1 MATLKVKKEGFSQEA
16 DSMKMNRIRPMTN
29 VGFNVL
35 FVVLSLMCIIP
46 VIFVFIISISSED
59 SLRLMGYSFFPME
72 LSGKAYEFL
81 WNERG
86 TIFQAFKISV
96 IVTVLGTILGLILT
110 TSMGYVLSRPQYRLK
125 RFYTWMVFIP
135 MIFNGGMVANY
146 VVVSNFLG
154 LNDTLGALIF
164 PLAVSS
170 FNIIIC
176 KTFFRT
182 TIPDSLIE
190 SAKLDGATQFTI
202 FTRIVVP
209 ISKPVFATIG
219 LFLTFGYWNDWFQS
233 SLYISNSKLVSLQ
246 ALLNNMM
253 KNLEYIANNPGAGL
267 TLQQY
272 KNSMPTESVRM
283 AIAIVI
289 VVPIACAYPFFQKYF
304 IFGLTIGAVKG

>member
-110 TSMGYVLSRPQYRLK
+110 TSM
-125 RFYTWMVFIP
+125 
-135 MIFNGGMVANY
+135 
-146 VVVSNFLG
+146 
-154 LNDTLGALIF
+154 
-164 PLAVSS
+164 
-170 FNIIIC
+170 
-176 KTFFRT
+176 
-182 TIPDSLIE
+182 
-190 SAKLDGATQFTI
+190 
-202 FTRIVVP
+202 
-209 ISKPVFATIG
+209 
-219 LFLTFGYWNDWFQS
+219 
-233 SLYISNSKLVSLQ
+233 
-246 ALLNNMM
+246 
-253 KNLEYIANNPGAGL
+253 
-267 TLQQY
+267 
-272 KNSMPTESVRM
+272 
-283 AIAIVI
+283 
-289 VVPIACAYPFFQKYF
+289 
-304 IFGLTIGAVKG
+304 

>member
-1 MATLKVKKEGFSQEA
+1 
-16 DSMKMNRIRPMTN
+16 MKMNRIRPMTN

-304 IFGLTIGAVKG
+304 ISGLTIGAVKG